1 MIGES
6 QTTGTC
12 NHWMK
17 FQIAKLGESVL
28 KQRGESLAD
37 IGIVSLIIGEQYSMF
52 CIQDCNFNC
61 SGTDIDSQCVKFFV
75 HV

>member
-1 MIGES
+1 MIGKS

-17 FQIAKLGESVL
+17 FQIAKPGESVL

-37 IGIVSLIIGEQYSMF
+37 IGIVSLIIGEQY
-52 CIQDCNFNC
+52 IC
-61 SGTDIDSQCVKFFV
+61 SVSKIAILTVVEPISIPNV
-75 HV
+75 